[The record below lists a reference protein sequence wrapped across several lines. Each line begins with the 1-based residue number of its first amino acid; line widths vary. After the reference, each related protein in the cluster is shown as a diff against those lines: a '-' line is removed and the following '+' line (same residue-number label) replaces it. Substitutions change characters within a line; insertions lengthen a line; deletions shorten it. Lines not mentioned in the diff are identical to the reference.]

1 MKKYETNRLRNA
13 AVIGHG
19 KAGKTTLAEAALFD
33 GGTTD
38 RLGRVDDGTS
48 VLDFEPEEAKRSLS
62 ISSAFHHVEWDK
74 NRVNL
79 IDTPGDANFIIDTK
93 NSLQVADGAVVVVDA
108 ISGVEVQTE
117 KVWEYA
123 NQFQLPRIFFISKM
137 DRERASFSEVLSD
150 IQKVLSP
157 KAIPLNLPIGA
168 EDSFSGVVDVLA
180 GKAHQYGSDLSGKF
194 TTTDIPA
201 GMRDEAQTAREKL
214 IEVIAESDDALLEKY
229 LDGQE
234 LSPEE
239 LAGGLRKGVLNR
251 TIFPVL
257 CGSGLKNIGVPQLL
271 DAVIQC
277 LPSPQ
282 DRGPVKGVHPVNKT
296 EEIRKPEENEPFSAF
311 VFKTVADPYAG
322 KLTIFRVWSGTLTPD
337 GTLYNAHKGARERF
351 GQILQLEGKNQKP
364 VDSVGPGDIAAVAK
378 LRETTTWD
386 TLGDEKKPILFS
398 GFELP
403 LPPVSFAVEPKSK
416 GDEEKITASLARL
429 IEEDPTIRLQ
439 RDEQTKELILFGMGQ
454 THIEVT
460 VDKLKRKFGVE
471 VNLKT
476 PKIPYK
482 ETIKSTKSGIIYR
495 HKKQSGG
502 RGQFAEVH
510 FELAPLPR
518 GTGFEFQN
526 ALVGMN
532 VPRNFVPA
540 VEKGVAEAMQSGV
553 LAGYPVVDVKV
564 KFYDG
569 KSHEVDSSEIA
580 FKIAA
585 SMAFKKGVMES
596 NPVLLEPIMNIEV
609 SIPDEYMGDVIGD
622 LNSRRGRVLS
632 VEPRSKGQLI
642 KAQVPLAEV
651 LKYAPDLTSMT
662 SGRGSFSM
670 ELSHYE
676 EVPAHLTEKVV
687 AASGRK
693 KTEEED

>member
-1 MKKYETNRLRNA
+1 MKRYETNRLRNIA
-13 AVIGHG
+13 IIAHG
-19 KAGKTTLAEAALFD
+19 KAGKTTLAEAMLFD

-38 RLGRVDDGTS
+38 RLGRVDDGTA
-48 VLDFEPEEAKRSLS
+48 VLDFEPEEVKRSLS
-62 ISSAFHHVEWDK
+62 ISSAFHHLDWNK
-74 NRVNL
+74 HRINL

-93 NSLQVADGAVVVVDA
+93 NSLQVVDAAVVIVDA

-123 NQFQLPRIFFISKM
+123 AQFNLPRLFFISKM
-137 DRERASFSEVLSD
+137 DRERASFSEALAD
-150 IQKVLSP
+150 IQKVLTP
-157 KAIPLNLPIGA
+157 KAIPVNLPIGA
-168 EDSFSGVVDVLA
+168 EESFSGVVDLLTL
-180 GKAHQYGSDLSGKF
+180 KAFYFEADLSGKF
-194 TTTDIPA
+194 AEGEIPA
-201 GMRDEAQTAREKL
+201 DLQGKVKSAREKL
-214 IEVIAESDDALLEKY
+214 VEIIAESDDALLEKY

-234 LSPEE
+234 LSAEE
-239 LAGGLRKGVLNR
+239 LFQGMRKGVLNR
-251 TIFPVL
+251 TVFPVL
-257 CGSGLKNIGVPQLL
+257 CGSGLRNIGIPHLL
-271 DAVIQC
+271 DAFIQS
-277 LPSPQ
+277 LPSPL
-282 DRGPVKGVHPVNKT
+282 DRGPVKGIHPITKA
-296 EEIRKPEENEPFSAF
+296 EESRKPEEDEPFSAF

-322 KLTIFRVWSGTLTPD
+322 KLTIFRVWSGSLQPD
-337 GTLYNAHKGARERF
+337 GNLYNANKGVRERF

-364 VDSVGPGDIAAVAK
+364 IESAGPGDIAAVSK

-386 TLGDEKKPILFS
+386 TLCDEKKPILYS
-398 GFELP
+398 GFDLP
-403 LPPVSFAVEPKSK
+403 IPPVSFAVEPKSK

-429 IEEDPTIRLQ
+429 MEEDPTIRLQ
-439 RDEQTKELILFGMGQ
+439 RDEQTKQLILFGMGQ
-454 THIEVT
+454 VHVEVT

-482 ETIKSTKSGIIYR
+482 ETIKSTRGGVIYR

-510 FELAPLPR
+510 FELSPLSR

-585 SMAFKKGVMES
+585 SMAFKKGVMEA

-609 SIPDEYMGDVIGD
+609 FVPDEYMGDVIGD
-622 LNSRRGRVLS
+622 LNSRRGRVLA
-632 VEPRSKGQLI
+632 VEPRSKGQII

-676 EVPAHLTEKVV
+676 EVPAHLTEKIV
-687 AASGRK
+687 AAS
-693 KTEEED
+693 KTEEKEA

>member
-1 MKKYETNRLRNA
+1 MKKTEINRLRNSA
-13 AVIGHG
+13 IIAHG
-19 KAGKTTLAEAALFD
+19 KAGKTTLAEAMLFD
-33 GGTTD
+33 AGVSD

-48 VLDFEPEEAKRSLS
+48 VMDFEPEEIKRSLT
-62 ISSAFHHVEWDK
+62 ISSSFNHLEWDK
-74 NRVNL
+74 HRINL

-93 NSLQVADGAVVVVDA
+93 NSLQAADGAVVVVDA
-108 ISGVEVQTE
+108 VSGVEVQTE

-123 NQFQLPRIFFISKM
+123 NQFELPRLLFISKM
-137 DRERASFSEVLSD
+137 GRERADFSQALSD
-150 IQKVLSP
+150 IRKVLSP
-157 KAIPLNLPIGA
+157 KAIPLNLPIGR
-168 EDSFSGVVDVLA
+168 EDSFTGVVDLLT
-180 GKAHQYGSDLSGKF
+180 GKAYQFENNLSGKF
-194 TTTDIPA
+194 QEGEIPA
-201 GMRDEAQTAREKL
+201 ALKEEARSAREKL
-214 IEVIAESDDALLEKY
+214 IEAIAESDDALLEKY
-229 LDGQE
+229 LEGHE
-234 LSPEE
+234 LSPED
-239 LAGGLRKGVLNR
+239 LIGGFRRGVLHRN
-251 TIFPVL
+251 IFPVL
-257 CGSGLKNIGVPQLL
+257 CGSGLKNIGVPPLL
-271 DAVIQC
+271 DAILQC
-277 LPSPQ
+277 LPSPL
-282 DRGPVKGVHPVNKT
+282 DRGPHKGVHPST
-296 EEIRKPEENEPFSAF
+296 QAEEIRRPQEDEPFSAF

-322 KLTIFRVWSGTLTPD
+322 KLSIFRVWSGTLQAD
-337 GTLYNAHKGARERF
+337 STLYNANKGVRERF
-351 GQILQLEGKNQKP
+351 GQLLQIEGKNQKP
-364 VDSVGPGDIAAVAK
+364 VESVGPGDIAAVAK
-378 LRETTTWD
+378 LKETTTWE
-386 TLGDEKKPILFS
+386 TLCDEKAPILYPAIT
-398 GFELP
+398 LP

-416 GDEEKITASLARL
+416 GDEEKITISLARL
-429 IEEDPTIRLQ
+429 CEEDPTIKLQ
-439 RDEQTKELILFGMGQ
+439 RDEQTKQLILNGMGQ
-454 THIEVT
+454 VHVEVT
-460 VDKLKRKFGVE
+460 VEKLKRKFGVE

-510 FELAPLPR
+510 FELSPLPR

-553 LAGYPVVDVKV
+553 LAGYPVTDLKV

-585 SMAFKKGVMES
+585 SMALKKGVMET
-596 NPVLLEPIMNIEV
+596 NPALLEPIMNLEV
-609 SIPDEYMGDVIGD
+609 FVPDEYMGDVIGD

-632 VEPRSKGQLI
+632 VESRAKGQLI

-670 ELSHYE
+670 EFSRYE
-676 EVPAHLTEKVV
+676 EVPAHLADKVIN
-687 AASGRK
+687 AA
-693 KTEEED
+693 KTAQAEA

>member
-1 MKKYETNRLRNA
+1 MKKYETSRLRNIA
-13 AVIGHG
+13 IISHG
-19 KAGKTTLAEAALFD
+19 KAGKTTLAEAMLFD
-33 GGTTD
+33 GGASD
-38 RLGRVDDGTS
+38 RLGRVDDGPS
-48 VLDFEPEEAKRSLS
+48 IMDFEPEEIKRSLT
-62 ISSAFHHVEWDK
+62 ISSSFNHLEWNK
-74 NRVNL
+74 HKINI

-93 NSLQVADGAVVVVDA
+93 NSLQAVDGALIVVDA

-117 KVWEYA
+117 KVWDYA
-123 NQFQLPRIFFISKM
+123 SQFGLARLFFISKL
-137 DRERASFSEVLSD
+137 DRERANFSQALTE
-150 IQKVLSP
+150 IQKVLTP
-157 KAIPLNLPIGA
+157 KAVALNLPIGA
-168 EDSFSGVVDVLA
+168 EDSFTGLIDLMTM
-180 GKAHQYGSDLSGKF
+180 KAFYFARDLSGKMSEGEF
-194 TTTDIPA
+194 PA
-201 GMRDEAQTAREKL
+201 ALKGEAESAREKL
-214 IEVIAESDDALLEKY
+214 TEAIAESDDALLEKY
-229 LDGQE
+229 LDGQA

-239 LAGGLRKGVLNR
+239 LLQGLRKGVVKKA
-251 TIFPVL
+251 IFPVL
-257 CGSGLKNIGVPQLL
+257 CGSGLKNMGVQPLL
-271 DAVIQC
+271 DAILQY
-277 LPSPQ
+277 LPSPS
-282 DRGPVKGVHPVNKT
+282 DREPAKGIHVVTKA
-296 EEIRKPEENEPFSAF
+296 EEIRKPEEGEPFSAF

-322 KLTIFRVWSGTLTPD
+322 KLTIFRVWSGTLQPD
-337 GTLYNAHKGARERF
+337 GTLYNATRQARERF

-364 VDSVGPGDIAAVAK
+364 VESVGAGEIAAVAK

-386 TLGDEKKPILFS
+386 TLCDEKKPILYQGIS
-398 GFELP
+398 LP
-403 LPPVSFAVEPKSK
+403 IPPVSFAVQPKAT

-439 RDEQTKELILFGMGQ
+439 RDEQTKQLILHGMGQ
-454 THIEVT
+454 VHMEVT
-460 VDKLKRKFGVE
+460 VEKLKRKFGVE
-471 VNLKT
+471 VNLQT

-482 ETIKSTKSGIIYR
+482 ETIKSTKTGIIYR

-510 FELAPLPR
+510 FELSPLPR
-518 GTGFEFQN
+518 GTGFEFKN

-540 VEKGVAEAMQSGV
+540 VEKGVAEALQGGV
-553 LAGYPVVDVKV
+553 LAGYTVVDVKV

-585 SMAFKKGVMES
+585 LMAFKKGMSET
-596 NPVLLEPIMNIEV
+596 NPVLLEPIMNVEV
-609 SIPDEYMGDVIGD
+609 FVPDEYMGDVIGD
-622 LNSRRGRVLS
+622 LNSRRGRVLG
-632 VEPRSKGQLI
+632 VEPRSKGQVI

-687 AASGRK
+687 AAAK
-693 KTEEED
+693 PEQKEA